1 MAGFI
6 LLLIEDC
13 AEENEMVALQLAR
26 RFDSIGFSEI
36 AKIRNRMLE
45 LGPRQKDVYQFH
57 GGEPFFNTPQFIKD
71 AAIKAILENK
81 TRYAPSSGIPDLL
94 AAVSEKVQRQN
105 GILANENEVIVVCGG
120 LHGLFSAF
128 MVTLD
133 PGDEA
138 LVLSPYWTP
147 IRDLVAICGGTLKP
161 VSNRQ
166 ARQEGFRQ
174 TLQRQL
180 TERSKVVY
188 VNSPANP
195 SGVVLTIEEL
205 SEIAAF
211 AREHDLAVI
220 SDEAYEDLIYDTEHV
235 SLASLPGMAE
245 RTLTVFTF
253 SKSYAMTG
261 WRIGYVIA
269 REPWMTGLRKTVLNS
284 VNGVGTPTQWAAVAA
299 LTTESSFIEDARAQ
313 YKKRRDLLVGGL
325 RAVGFDCELPA
336 GTFYAFPNV
345 ERVLGRDSWKA
356 FDTLL
361 NRAGVSTVPGVVF
374 GPDGEG
380 HLRFCFS
387 TSLETIEAAVAAM
400 RTKL

>member
-1 MAGFI
+1 
-6 LLLIEDC
+6 
-13 AEENEMVALQLAR
+13 MVALQLAR

-45 LGPRQKDVYQFH
+45 LGPRQTDVYQFH

-81 TRYAPSSGIPDLL
+81 TRYAPSSGIPELL
-94 AAVSEKVQRQN
+94 AAVSEKVQRKN
-105 GILANENEVIVVCGG
+105 GLLANESEVIIVCGG

-147 IRDLVAICGGTLKP
+147 IRDLVAICGGVLKP
-161 VSNRQ
+161 VSFRR

-174 TLQRQL
+174 TLERQL

-195 SGVVLTIEEL
+195 SGVVLTIDEL

-211 AREHDLAVI
+211 AREHNLAVI
-220 SDEAYEDLIYDTEHV
+220 SDEAYEDLVYDAEHV

-299 LTTESSFIEDARAQ
+299 LTTESSFIEDAREQ
-313 YKKRRDLLVGGL
+313 YRKRRDLLVNGL
-325 RAVGFDCELPA
+325 RAVGFDCELPT

-345 ERVLGRDSWKA
+345 EKILGRDSWKA
-356 FDTLL
+356 FDALL
-361 NRAGVSTVPGVVF
+361 NRAGISTVPGVVF

-387 TSLETIEAAVAAM
+387 TSLETIEAAVEAM